1 MIAASFVV
9 SEGSLSASPRSGPAD
24 VASCLAA
31 GTRSSQSDDSA
42 TSVTVDGALAI
53 RAESAEERWEGSG
66 FPHTPA
72 DVLRLF
78 HLLVEAHESTYGHI
92 PCHLAFAH
100 LPDPRLMPLLL
111 YVGIWAAAGDR
122 EERLRMLCLAN
133 DSGAVELPIV
143 EEFSTGSLGRG
154 LRVMRYRNHEDGT
167 LYAALRYAWRSED
180 LQTDLVLNATAEDL
194 GRLQRA
200 IPGHRELRARHH
212 DHPGRANVAVD
223 KESMQIAGTP
233 PAHPLD
239 RRSQMN
245 KAPSS
250 RWLWT
255 GLAVFGG
262 AAAMGLTAMV
272 TAGTGAPQVVSQ
284 IFVALMLPFGIAA
297 FILICIGGTKLRAEN
312 RQLVSQVITEGR
324 AAKARRD
331 TAN

>member
-1 MIAASFVV
+1 MSDSQITDDLRT
-9 SEGSLSASPRSGPAD
+9 SERGWVRIRYD
-24 VASCLAA
+24 
-31 GTRSSQSDDSA
+31 QSIWIPILPVFPEGYNLTSYA
-42 TSVTVDGALAI
+42 T
-53 RAESAEERWEGSG
+53 EFAEERWEGSG
-66 FPHTPA
+66 FPHTPV

-133 DSGAVELPIV
+133 DEGAVELPIV

-200 IPGHRELRARHH
+200 IPDIENFARATTIIP
-212 DHPGRANVAVD
+212 D
-223 KESMQIAGTP
+223 
-233 PAHPLD
+233 
-239 RRSQMN
+239 
-245 KAPSS
+245 
-250 RWLWT
+250 
-255 GLAVFGG
+255 
-262 AAAMGLTAMV
+262 GLT
-272 TAGTGAPQVVSQ
+272 
-284 IFVALMLPFGIAA
+284 
-297 FILICIGGTKLRAEN
+297 
-312 RQLVSQVITEGR
+312 
-324 AAKARRD
+324 
-331 TAN
+331 